1 MSIKIDRA
9 FEKAGIP
16 DMPMVRR
23 HILDNLSKVEAN
35 LDKLTSTEIGFIIKG
50 LNIGFHD
57 AKNRQEAD
65 LMSDMD
71 CVWVG
76 ADVQKL
82 IPLEVLRQ
90 MTIMDGKKEIEA
102 TVTKVSLDGTRET
115 VVKKRM
121 TAYKKYFVD
130 FVELY

>member
-9 FEKAGIP
+9 FEKAGILN
-16 DMPMVRR
+16 MPMVRR
-23 HILDNLSKVEAN
+23 HILYNLRKVGAD

-50 LNIGFHD
+50 LHIGFHD

-90 MTIMDGKKEIEA
+90 MTITDGKKEIDA

-115 VVKKRM
+115 VVKKRT

-130 FVELY
+130 FDELY

>member
-1 MSIKIDRA
+1 
-9 FEKAGIP
+9 
-16 DMPMVRR
+16 
-23 HILDNLSKVEAN
+23 
-35 LDKLTSTEIGFIIKG
+35 
-50 LNIGFHD
+50 
-57 AKNRQEAD
+57 
-65 LMSDMD
+65 MSDMD

-90 MTIMDGKKEIEA
+90 MTITDGKKEIDA

-115 VVKKRM
+115 VVKKRT

-130 FVELY
+130 FDELY

>member
-9 FEKAGIP
+9 FEKAEIP

-23 HILDNLSKVEAN
+23 HILENLRKVGAD

-50 LNIGFHD
+50 LNIGYHD

-90 MTIMDGKKEIEA
+90 MAITDVKKEIDV
-102 TVTKVSLDGTRET
+102 TVTKVSLDGTRDTDVE
-115 VVKKRM
+115 KR
-121 TAYKKYFVD
+121 TTTYKKYFVD
-130 FVELY
+130 FDEVY

>member
-23 HILDNLSKVEAN
+23 HILDNLRKVEAN

-130 FVELY
+130 FDELY

>member
-16 DMPMVRR
+16 NMPMVRR
-23 HILDNLSKVEAN
+23 HILDNLRKVGAD

-50 LNIGFHD
+50 LHIGFHD

-90 MTIMDGKKEIEA
+90 MTITDGKKEIDA
-102 TVTKVSLDGTRET
+102 TVKKVSLDGKSEI
-115 VVKKRM
+115 VVKKCT

-130 FVELY
+130 FDELY

>member
-9 FEKAGIP
+9 FEKAEIP

-23 HILDNLSKVEAN
+23 HILENLRKVGAD

-50 LNIGFHD
+50 LNIGYRD

-90 MTIMDGKKEIEA
+90 MTITDVKKEIDV
-102 TVTKVSLDGTRET
+102 TVTKISLDGTRDT
-115 VVKKRM
+115 ATKKRT
-121 TAYKKYFVD
+121 TACKKYFVD
-130 FVELY
+130 FYESY

>member
-16 DMPMVRR
+16 NMPMVRR
-23 HILDNLSKVEAN
+23 HILDNLRKVGAD

-50 LNIGFHD
+50 LHIGFHD

-90 MTIMDGKKEIEA
+90 MTITDGKKEIDA

-115 VVKKRM
+115 VVKKRT

-130 FVELY
+130 FDELY